1 MKTTYLC
8 PRCRAILNVAGNV
21 ILSVKNDNGDWGL
34 LLLHPSLG
42 NYEVLH
48 HENFIL
54 KEGEE
59 SHFHCPACHASL
71 AFGGS
76 NKLAE
81 VIMCDE
87 NRNEFRIVFSQI
99 KGEKSTYKIYGEN
112 MDLYGDDSPTY
123 LDFFSLSKVH

>member
-8 PRCRAILNVAGNV
+8 PQCRAILNLAGNV
-21 ILSVKNDNGDWGL
+21 ILSVKNDKGDYGL
-34 LLLHPSLG
+34 LLLHPMLG

-48 HENFIL
+48 HDDFNL

-71 AFGGS
+71 AYSGNS
-76 NKLAE
+76 KLAE

-87 NRNEFRIVFSQI
+87 NKNEFKIVFSQT
-99 KGEKSTYKIYGEN
+99 KGEKSTYKILGEN
-112 MDLYGDDSPTY
+112 VDIYGDDSDKY
-123 LDFFSLSKVH
+123 LDFFNLSEVT

>member
-21 ILSVKNDNGDWGL
+21 ILSVKNDNDEFGL

-42 NYEVLH
+42 NYEALH
-48 HENFIL
+48 HPDFIL
-54 KEGEE
+54 KDNEE

-71 AFGGS
+71 AYDG
-76 NKLAE
+76 NTKLAE

-87 NRNEFRIVFSQI
+87 NKHEFKIVFSQR
-99 KGEKSTYKIYGEN
+99 KGEMSTYKIQGEN
-112 MDLYGDDSPTY
+112 MEVYGDDSENY
-123 LDFFSLSKVH
+123 IDFFNLSEIN